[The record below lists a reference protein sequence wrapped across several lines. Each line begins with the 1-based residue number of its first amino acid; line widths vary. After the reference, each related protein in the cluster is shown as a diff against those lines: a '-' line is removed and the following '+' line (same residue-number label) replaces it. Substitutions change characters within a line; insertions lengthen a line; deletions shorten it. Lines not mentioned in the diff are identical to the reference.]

1 MSPDLKTVDDY
12 LAALPDDQRAALEQ
26 VRATIKAVACGA
38 AEAIS
43 YGIPGYKFKGRPLIH
58 FGAAKNHCAIYGAV
72 VADADKDALKG
83 YDTSKG
89 TIRFSPERPLPA
101 ALVTKLVTARLNDIE
116 AGSTAYRKKK
126 SNEGEVA

>member
-1 MSPDLKTVDDY
+1 MPSGPKTVDGY

-26 VRATIKAVACGA
+26 VRATIKTVAPGA

-58 FGAAKNHCAIYGAV
+58 FGAGKNHCAIYGAL
-72 VADADKDALKG
+72 VADTDTDALKG

-89 TIRFSPERPLPA
+89 TIRFSPEKPLPPE
-101 ALVTKLVTARLNDIE
+101 LLMKLVTARLKDIE
-116 AGSTAYRKKK
+116 AGAAAYRRNKK
-126 SNEGEVA
+126 SKEAK

>member
-1 MSPDLKTVDDY
+1 MGPAAETVDQY
-12 LAALPDDQRAALEQ
+12 LAALPDDQRAALEH
-26 VRATIKAVACGA
+26 VRATIRAAAPGA
-38 AEAIS
+38 AESIS
-43 YGIPGYKFKGRPLIH
+43 YGMPGYKFKGRPLIH

-72 VADADKDALKG
+72 VADADKDALRG

-116 AGSTAYRKKK
+116 AGSTEYQRKKK
-126 SNEGEVA
+126 SQVGK